1 MWPLAPTRID
11 AVAWAVA
18 IVLGIAGTALT
29 NAAGARLGAALTLGA
44 ALMVATIVTAMLVDA
59 RTHHDPV
66 LADPG
71 DD

>member
-11 AVAWAVA
+11 AVTWAVA
-18 IVLGIAGTALT
+18 IVLGVIGTAVASLS
-29 NAAGARLGAALTLGA
+29 GARLGAALTLGV
-44 ALMVATIVTAMLVDA
+44 ALMVATVVAALIVDA
-59 RTHHDPV
+59 RTHREPV

>member
-1 MWPLAPTRID
+1 MWPLAPSRID

-18 IVLGIAGTALT
+18 IVLGIAGTALAH
-29 NAAGARLGAALTLGA
+29 AAGARLGAALTLGA
-44 ALMVATIVTAMLVDA
+44 ALMVASIVTAMLLDA
-59 RTHHDPV
+59 RTHRDPV